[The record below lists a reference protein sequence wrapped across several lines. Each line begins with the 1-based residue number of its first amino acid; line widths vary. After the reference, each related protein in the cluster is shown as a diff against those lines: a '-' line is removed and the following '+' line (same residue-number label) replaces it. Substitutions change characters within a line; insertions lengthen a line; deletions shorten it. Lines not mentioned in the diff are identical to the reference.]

1 MKQVLL
7 LGTGLGVVLA
17 AGVALAQAPG
27 ADAPPPP
34 QGEMGRGPHGEMGH
48 GPMDHIGPGMHGM
61 MHGMHRPPPSK
72 AARFMFRK
80 GDATVAIKCAE
91 DEPTKACVD
100 AGSALLDKL
109 AQQPK

>member
-7 LGTGLGVVLA
+7 LSAGLGVVLA

-27 ADAPPPP
+27 GDAPPPP
-34 QGEMGRGPHGEMGH
+34 HGEMGQGPHGEMGH
-48 GPMDHIGPGMHGM
+48 MGPGMHGM

-80 GDATVAIKCAE
+80 GDAVVAIKCAD

-109 AQQPK
+109 AAQQPK